1 MIQTR
6 KMIFKMNSMYK
17 NNNKI
22 FFFIQDKT
30 KFKNMNNLKAKLL
43 ENTIRNLM
51 IRIKLILLMSRV
63 KIKTNRPFNFIRIKK
78 IFHNYQKIYL

>member
-1 MIQTR
+1 
-6 KMIFKMNSMYK
+6 MNSMYK
-17 NNNKI
+17 NNYKI

-78 IFHNYQKIYL
+78 IFHNN